1 MQILNNSIRIIDYAN
16 EKVYVRD
23 TPDTFNEYISELIAH
38 INSNQYV
45 RSYKTTSNATEVI
58 SCILDI
64 LNNKESS
71 GLFEVKNN
79 IIADRLLRKEKE
91 AQRHVGRM
99 NINVRKGSLIQA
111 LLFDQ
116 DSETFQYLIA
126 KVEHSEFV
134 DDSDY
139 SFKTGFSKDKKTIW
153 KSCLIDLFNPAAET
167 FDVKVYSDTKAKY
180 WSIDFLELVEL
191 ISDETNTVS
200 SFKAIDGFLNRNI
213 KRVSKQ
219 DYVVIRNAFISYMK
233 SNEHIDYRTMVD
245 TVLENYV
252 PYDLDKERLDEYRN
266 KLYDLPNKKGFDF
279 QFNSIPTAINARI
292 GKIYKVTTGIEV
304 KITDSIPDIKETI
317 KAFQAE
323 NGVRYLKI
331 KVTDDDTYDSFK

>member
-16 EKVYVRD
+16 EKVYNRD
-23 TPDTFNEYISELIAH
+23 TPETFNEYISELIAH

-45 RSYKTTSNATEVI
+45 RAYKTTSNSTEVI
-58 SCILDI
+58 SCVLDI
-64 LNNKESS
+64 LNNKDSS
-71 GLFEVKNN
+71 ELFEHKNN
-79 IIADRLLRKEKE
+79 LIADRLLRKEIE
-91 AQRHVGRM
+91 AQSHVGRM

-116 DSETFQYLIA
+116 DSETYQYLIA

-153 KSCLIDLFNPAAET
+153 KSCLIDLFNPVAET
-167 FDVKVYSDTKAKY
+167 FDVKIYSDTKAKY
-180 WSIDFLELVEL
+180 WSVDFLELVEL
-191 ISDETNTVS
+191 INDETNTVS
-200 SFKAIDGFLNRNI
+200 SFKAIDGFLNRNV
-213 KRVSKQ
+213 KRASKQ

-233 SNEHIDYRTMVD
+233 SNEHIDYKTMVD
-245 TVLENYV
+245 TVLENYI

-331 KVTDDDTYDSFK
+331 KVTDDDTFDSFK

>member
-1 MQILNNSIRIIDYAN
+1 MKILNNSIRIIDYAN
-16 EKVYVRD
+16 EKVYNRD
-23 TPDTFNEYISELIAH
+23 TPETFNEYISELIAH

-45 RSYKTTSNATEVI
+45 RAYKTTSNSTEVI
-58 SCILDI
+58 SCVLDI
-64 LNNKESS
+64 LNNQYSS
-71 GLFEVKNN
+71 ELFEVKNN
-79 IIADRLLRKEKE
+79 LIADRLLRKEIE
-91 AQRHVGRM
+91 AQSHVGRM

-116 DSETFQYLIA
+116 DSETYQYLIA

-153 KSCLIDLFNPAAET
+153 KSCLIDLFNPVAET
-167 FDVKVYSDTKAKY
+167 FDVKIYSDTKAKY
-180 WSIDFLELVEL
+180 WSVDFLELVEL
-191 ISDETNTVS
+191 ITDETNTVS
-200 SFKAIDGFLNRNI
+200 SFKAIDGFLNRNV
-213 KRVSKQ
+213 KRASKQ

-233 SNEHIDYRTMVD
+233 NNEHIDYKTMVD

>member
-1 MQILNNSIRIIDYAN
+1 MQILNKSIRIIDYAN
-16 EKVYVRD
+16 EKVYNRD
-23 TPDTFNEYISELIAH
+23 TPETFNEYISELIAH
-38 INSNQYV
+38 INSNQNV
-45 RSYKTTSNATEVI
+45 RAYKTTSNSTEVI
-58 SCILDI
+58 SCVLDI
-64 LNNKESS
+64 LNNKDSS
-71 GLFEVKNN
+71 ELFEHKNN
-79 IIADRLLRKEKE
+79 LIADRLLRKEIE
-91 AQRHVGRM
+91 AQSHVGRM
-99 NINVRKGSLIQA
+99 NINVRIGSLIQA

-116 DSETFQYLIA
+116 DSETYQYLFA

-153 KSCLIDLFNPAAET
+153 KSCLINLFNPVAEI
-167 FDVKVYSDTKAKY
+167 FDVKIYSDTKAKY
-180 WSIDFLELVEL
+180 WSVDFLELVEL
-191 ISDETNTVS
+191 INDEPNTVS
-200 SFKAIDGFLNRNI
+200 SFKAIEGFLNRNV
-213 KRVSKQ
+213 KRASKQ

-233 SNEHIDYRTMVD
+233 SNEHIDYKTMVD

>member
-16 EKVYVRD
+16 EKVYIRD

-233 SNEHIDYRTMVD
+233 SNEHIDYRTMID

-252 PYDLDKERLDEYRN
+252 PYDFDKERLDEYRN
-266 KLYDLPNKKGFDF
+266 KLYDLPNKKGFDY

-323 NGVRYLKI
+323 NGVRYLRI
-331 KVTDDDTYDSFK
+331 KVTDADTYDSFK